1 MWWLR
6 RSGAAN
12 KTLLLPLPGDWL
24 SWLERCLH
32 TAEVTGSNPVSP
44 TPRLGNGF
52 LNPPLRL
59 TTKVVQADP
68 AREFRERPRC
78 SVLSYPV
85 VSMAVVLG
93 NVKKTIKDLPEGWPL
108 N

>member
-44 TPRLGNGF
+44 TLKYLGGRSKASLWLAIDETF
-52 LNPPLRL
+52 
-59 TTKVVQADP
+59 
-68 AREFRERPRC
+68 
-78 SVLSYPV
+78 PV
-85 VSMAVVLG
+85 E
-93 NVKKTIKDLPEGWPL
+93 NVFSGQWDTQPKAEP
-108 N
+108 NQ